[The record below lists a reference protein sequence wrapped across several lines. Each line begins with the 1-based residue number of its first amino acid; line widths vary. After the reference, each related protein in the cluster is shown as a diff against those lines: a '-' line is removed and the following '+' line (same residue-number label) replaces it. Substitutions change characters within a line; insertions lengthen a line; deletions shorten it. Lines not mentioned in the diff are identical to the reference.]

1 MTNIEPLDGKVAV
14 VTGSGQGLG
23 LAYAQELA
31 RRGAAVVINDVN
43 EQAAQA
49 AVESITA
56 AGGRAT
62 AVVVGVGTTE
72 AATALIEGALDAFG
86 GFDIL
91 VTNAGVLRD
100 KSVLKM
106 TDDDFDT
113 VIHVHLRGTFLCV
126 REAYRSFQGARG
138 RRTHHHHRLPP
149 PASTATSARRTTRQP
164 RPALSAWCARGRSR

>member
-126 REAYRSFQGARG
+126 REAYRSFKERG
-138 RRTHHHHRLPP
+138 SPDASSPSAPP